1 MSRGVIKMYNL
12 MNKNSKIAVFEKSK
26 DQLDNSFVIIH
37 ETEEKLPIGFQDIN
51 SWLDRRQ
58 AAKHR
63 EHLRQLMAQCG
74 CLNSEGFIKITH
86 ATSLNDTF
94 WVKSENENATWETV
108 SLYRNE
114 FNEVISKISFEGTG
128 LFGIDFSTTTPEFS
142 TEGSFE
148 KCWKREENG
157 IYLYKRGSMG
167 ARNAGLEPYSEV
179 YACQIGKILCK
190 NFVDYSLTTLHKRTA
205 SKCELFTNEENGF
218 IPLSNIFQRRVTP
231 REMLEY
237 YSSIGSEDAFRR
249 MVVFDA
255 VTFNTDRHMG
265 NHGVIFDNDSLTVK
279 CMAPVFDNNQS
290 LLPYAEEQ
298 DFQQVGSYVES
309 KIPHI
314 GEDFINIAKAVMS
327 PAIRSD
333 LINLHGFR
341 FSYID
346 SDRFSKERLYTI
358 EKIINTQIS
367 GILDKNKMYT
377 VEVFPKQESVLSKLH
392 NYQGQISLS
401 RTENLTEKKIQI
413 EK

>member
-1 MSRGVIKMYNL
+1 
-12 MNKNSKIAVFEKSK
+12 
-26 DQLDNSFVIIH
+26 
-37 ETEEKLPIGFQDIN
+37 
-51 SWLDRRQ
+51 
-58 AAKHR
+58 
-63 EHLRQLMAQCG
+63 
-74 CLNSEGFIKITH
+74 
-86 ATSLNDTF
+86 
-94 WVKSENENATWETV
+94 
-108 SLYRNE
+108 
-114 FNEVISKISFEGTG
+114 
-128 LFGIDFSTTTPEFS
+128 
-142 TEGSFE
+142 
-148 KCWKREENG
+148 
-157 IYLYKRGSMG
+157 
-167 ARNAGLEPYSEV
+167 
-179 YACQIGKILCK
+179 
-190 NFVDYSLTTLHKRTA
+190 
-205 SKCELFTNEENGF
+205 
-218 IPLSNIFQRRVTP
+218 
-231 REMLEY
+231 
-237 YSSIGSEDAFRR
+237 

-314 GEDFINIAKAVMS
+314 GEDFVNIAKAVMS

-333 LINLHGFR
+333 LINLHGFK

>member
-1 MSRGVIKMYNL
+1 MYNL

-26 DQLDNSFVIIH
+26 DQLDNSFVMIH
-37 ETEEKLPIGFQDIN
+37 ETEEKLPIGFRDIN

-314 GEDFINIAKAVMS
+314 GEDFVNIAKAVMP

-333 LINLHGFR
+333 LINLHGFK

>member
-1 MSRGVIKMYNL
+1 

-26 DQLDNSFVIIH
+26 DQLDNSFVMIH
-37 ETEEKLPIGFQDIN
+37 ETEEKLPIGFRDIN

-63 EHLRQLMAQCG
+63 EHLRHLMAQCG

-179 YACQIGKILCK
+179 YACQIGKILCR

-237 YSSIGSEDAFRR
+237 YSSFGSEDAFRR

-279 CMAPVFDNNQS
+279 YMAPVFDNNQS

-314 GEDFINIAKAVMS
+314 GEDFVNIAKAVMS

-333 LINLHGFR
+333 LINLHGFK